1 MAGNNFPFNRLN
13 SQCIDFKNNV
23 NIDSSKTI
31 SNFCNPSN
39 KTITNAQIGDWL
51 KPDPTSG
58 LISKQ
63 FTNISE
69 LIA

>member
-13 SQCIDFKNNV
+13 RQCIDFKNNV
-23 NIDSSKTI
+23 NIDSSI
-31 SNFCNPSN
+31 SIKNFCNQSQDMP
-39 KTITNAQIGDWL
+39 TNAEIGDWL

-63 FTNISE
+63 FTNISQ

>member
-31 SNFCNPSN
+31 SSFCDPS
-39 KTITNAQIGDWL
+39 KEIPSKEDVGDWL